1 MLEIDTRMVTHHL
14 SIKTYI
20 KPIAWRKR
28 KVDEEN
34 MSSID
39 EEVGKIF
46 DVGFITKKY
55 PTWLT
60 NVVLVKKEN
69 NKWHMCVDFT
79 ILNTACPK
87 SLYPL
92 PDTDSL
98 INGSSSYCILSFM
111 DAYLGV

>member
-1 MLEIDTRMVTHHL
+1 MLEIDTRVVTHCL

-34 MSSID
+34 MSSTG
-39 EEVGKIF
+39 EEVCKIF

-60 NVVLVKKEN
+60 NAVLVKKEN
-69 NKWHMCVDFT
+69 NRWRMCVDFT
-79 ILNTACPK
+79 SLNTACPK
-87 SLYPL
+87 NPYPL

-98 INGSSSYCILSFM
+98 INGP
-111 DAYLGV
+111 